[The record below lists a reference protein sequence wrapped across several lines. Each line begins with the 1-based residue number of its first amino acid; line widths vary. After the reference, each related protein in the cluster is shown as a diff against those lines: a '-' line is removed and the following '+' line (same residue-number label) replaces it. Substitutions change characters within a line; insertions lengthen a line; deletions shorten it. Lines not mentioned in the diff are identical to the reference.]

1 MYRDFGMTLA
11 AKRKERHL
19 NQLQLADLLN
29 KKGLEVKSGSISKWE
44 KNVNSPN
51 VIQFFA
57 LCEILGIDNIN
68 DTFGIAIEENLFAQ
82 LNEEGK
88 RKTIEYMNLLIKSGM
103 YVRKN
108 LSTSRTERK
117 VFTEPAS
124 AGTGLFLDS
133 DQYEEFEVGDDVPA
147 TADFGI
153 RVSGDSMEPVYV
165 NKQIV
170 WVHQQD
176 QLENGN
182 IGIFYLN
189 GDAYI
194 KKYQKNKDNVQ
205 LISLN
210 KKYAPIQIKP
220 EMELR
225 TFGKVVK

>member
-1 MYRDFGMTLA
+1 MAGFRTSANSQWLA
-11 AKRKERHL
+11 GKF
-19 NQLQLADLLN
+19 
-29 KKGLEVKSGSISKWE
+29 KKGLEVKPGSISKWE
-44 KNVNSPN
+44 KNVNLPN

-82 LNEEGK
+82 LNDKGQK
-88 RKTIEYMNLLIKSGM
+88 KTIEYMDLLIKSGM
-103 YVRKN
+103 YVREEPVYI
-108 LSTSRTERK
+108 TSRTLK

-124 AGTGLFLDS
+124 AGIGLFLNS

-153 RVSGDSMEPVYV
+153 RVSGDSMESIYV

-170 WVHQQD
+170 WVHPQN
-176 QLENGN
+176 QLENGD

>member
-1 MYRDFGMTLA
+1 M
-11 AKRKERHL
+11 
-19 NQLQLADLLN
+19 
-29 KKGLEVKSGSISKWE
+29 SG
-44 KNVNSPN
+44 
-51 VIQFFA
+51 
-57 LCEILGIDNIN
+57 
-68 DTFGIAIEENLFAQ
+68 
-82 LNEEGK
+82 
-88 RKTIEYMNLLIKSGM
+88 
-103 YVRKN
+103 KN

-147 TADFGI
+147 ASDFGI
-153 RVSGDSMEPVYV
+153 RVSGVSMEPIYV

-189 GDAYI
+189 GNAYI

-210 KKYAPIQIKP
+210 KKYAPIPVSYTHLTLPTKL
-220 EMELR
+220 E
-225 TFGKVVK
+225 V

>member
-1 MYRDFGMTLA
+1 ML
-11 AKRKERHL
+11 HL
-19 NQLQLADLLN
+19 NPCF
-29 KKGLEVKSGSISKWE
+29 LEVKSGSISKWE

-88 RKTIEYMNLLIKSGM
+88 
-103 YVRKN
+103 
-108 LSTSRTERK
+108 
-117 VFTEPAS
+117 
-124 AGTGLFLDS
+124 
-133 DQYEEFEVGDDVPA
+133 
-147 TADFGI
+147 
-153 RVSGDSMEPVYV
+153 
-165 NKQIV
+165 
-170 WVHQQD
+170 
-176 QLENGN
+176 
-182 IGIFYLN
+182 
-189 GDAYI
+189 
-194 KKYQKNKDNVQ
+194 DNVQ